1 MLSVRERNRKKNATA
16 QKKYILVVW
25 EPRRKKAGKN
35 TNPRKQHCIV
45 IQFLIQ
51 SHASVP
57 KWPGALIEYWRQT
70 HRTLPLYPSQK
81 KREKSCL
88 SETAGDEALTLPE
101 ADTNVSERLTSM

>member
-1 MLSVRERNRKKNATA
+1 MPLHK
-16 QKKYILVVW
+16 KKYILVVW

-45 IQFLIQ
+45 IQLLIQ